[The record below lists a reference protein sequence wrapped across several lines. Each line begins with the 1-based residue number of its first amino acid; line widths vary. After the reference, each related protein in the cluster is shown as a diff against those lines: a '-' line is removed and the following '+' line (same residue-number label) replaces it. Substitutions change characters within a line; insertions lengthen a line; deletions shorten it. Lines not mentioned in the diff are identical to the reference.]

1 MDYGS
6 MSGGGKAGKIST
18 HVKESHS
25 MTNGNGKA
33 SAGSARK
40 TTPAGRNFAPGG
52 AVDGT
57 STQGAVSELYR
68 QHPHN
73 WNDLGPFH
81 GGSENVVH
89 EPHPYD
95 GKVPPTPTSHGR

>member
-1 MDYGS
+1 MN
-6 MSGGGKAGKIST
+6 GKAGVIRE
-18 HVKESHS
+18 HVAAKHS
-25 MTNGNGKA
+25 MGGDGSMKMNGGKTPAGA
-33 SAGSARK
+33 SRK
-40 TTPAGRNFAPGG
+40 TSPAGRNFAPGG

-81 GGSENVVH
+81 GGTENVVH